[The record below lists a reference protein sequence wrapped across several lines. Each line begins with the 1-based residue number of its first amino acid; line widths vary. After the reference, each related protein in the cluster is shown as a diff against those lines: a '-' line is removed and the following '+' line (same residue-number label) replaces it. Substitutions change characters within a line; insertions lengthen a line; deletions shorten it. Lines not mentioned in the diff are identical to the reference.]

1 MFQYPHHR
9 DTLQLY
15 LDRAKADPEILC
27 IAWAGPWRGAAPGR
41 IRTFDLLVCVSD
53 ARCKALE
60 AENRLC
66 ETIVEERFYK
76 GGYYDIKYFAK
87 DYLAACARKGSE
99 PARNAWAGARVVYC
113 ADARSRTSS
122 RASPS
127 SRRPRKEEKM
137 LSFAALFEV
146 SHVYF
151 WNCCVS
157 GQDAPYLKI
166 KTAAD
171 LALSGLRLFLQ
182 EREMLFPCQRKLL
195 GSVRAQPGGAPLAD
209 AAEAFLRRLDDES
222 ERAFY
227 AAVWQ
232 SVTWTPPE
240 DYKQAPGPRRRGQRA
255 LVVQGPAQ
263 PHRVVEKTADPAL
276 RQDPLLRGKRGEGAP
291 QSSVSPKSRSS
302 ARTKSMCSRCFSAQ
316 KARPLSVT
324 RGLRSGRR

>member
-27 IAWAGPWRGAAPGR
+27 IALGGSVARGSARPDSDV
-41 IRTFDLLVCVSD
+41 DLLICVSD

-113 ADARSRTSS
+113 ADAEIPDLVARIPVFQK
-122 RASPS
+122 AE
-127 SRRPRKEEKM
+127 KEEKM

-182 EREMLFPCQRKLL
+182 EREALFPCQRKLL
-195 GSVRAQPGGAPLAD
+195 STVRAQPGGAPLAD

-222 ERAFY
+222 ERALY

-240 DYKQAPGPRRRGQRA
+240 DYNKLLARD
-255 LVVQGPAQ
+255 
-263 PHRVVEKTADPAL
+263 VEDNELWWYKD
-276 RQDPLLRGKRGEGAP
+276 
-291 QSSVSPKSRSS
+291 
-302 ARTKSMCSRCFSAQ
+302 
-316 KARPLSVT
+316 RPNLIEW
-324 RGLRSGRR
+324 